1 MRAIKKLSIGC
12 VLFFSAYYFNSY
24 IGGADGMTRIE
35 ARIRGFLFFLNSD
48 LSSIIASLFSIAIG
62 CLFLYCYVSGLY
74 RICTFNRYIPAFEDK
89 TPGGVSVI
97 GHSDYPNINRVL
109 SYRESK
115 LASLDND
122 SAMELMKHTAVLDT
136 LYTGYNKGS
145 ETQRVLSYAES
156 KLSGMSSDR
165 ALNYLSNKL

>member
-1 MRAIKKLSIGC
+1 M
-12 VLFFSAYYFNSY
+12 
-24 IGGADGMTRIE
+24 
-35 ARIRGFLFFLNSD
+35 
-48 LSSIIASLFSIAIG
+48 
-62 CLFLYCYVSGLY
+62 
-74 RICTFNRYIPAFEDK
+74 FEDK
-89 TPGGVSVI
+89 TPGGVSVV
-97 GHSDYPNINRVL
+97 GHSSYPNINRVL

-122 SAMELMKHTAVLDT
+122 SALELMKQTAILDT
-136 LYTGYNKGS
+136 LYTGYNNGA